1 MADARRRSPLAHRR
15 PLEADGGAFG
25 LAERPLLAKLI
36 LRVDPE
42 TGGAAV
48 KKALGVPLPGASKI
62 AATGDI
68 SLLWLG
74 PNEWMVVGAPETEA
88 DLAGRLEEALGETPH
103 QVVRISDYY
112 TTIAISGTGARQA
125 LSKLTTL
132 DLDPVAFKPGE
143 VRGSNFAKA
152 VAVLALPEGG
162 EEVFDLHIRASMADY
177 IWCLLT
183 RSGREFGVPQDVP
196 RSGERLVV

>member
-1 MADARRRSPLAHRR
+1 MADDRRRSPLAHRR

-36 LRVDPE
+36 LRADAE

-48 KKALGVPLPGASKI
+48 EKALGVSLPGASKI
-62 AATGDI
+62 AASGDV

-74 PNEWMVVGAPETEA
+74 PDEWMVVGAPEAEG
-88 DLAGRLEEALGETPH
+88 DLAGRLEEALSGMPH
-103 QVVRISDYY
+103 QVVRVSDYY
-112 TTIAISGTGARQA
+112 TTIAISGTGARAA
-125 LSKLTTL
+125 LAKLTTL
-132 DLDPVAFKPGE
+132 DLDPVAFKAGE

-152 VAVLALPEGG
+152 VAVLALPESD
-162 EEVFDLHIRASMADY
+162 EEVFDLHIRATMADY
-177 IWCLLT
+177 LWCLLT
-183 RSGREFGVPQDVP
+183 RSGREFGIAQDVP

>member
-1 MADARRRSPLAHRR
+1 MADDRRRSPLAHRR
-15 PLEADGGAFG
+15 PLQAEDGAFG

-48 KKALGVPLPGASKI
+48 EKALGIALPAASKI
-62 AATGDI
+62 ATSGDV

-74 PNEWMVVGAPETEA
+74 PDEWMVVGAPEAEA
-88 DLAGRLEEALGETPH
+88 DLAGRLEDALSGTPH
-103 QVVRISDYY
+103 QVARVSDYY

-132 DLDPVAFKPGE
+132 DLHPTAFKPGE

-152 VAVLALPEGG
+152 VAVLALPEG
-162 EEVFDLHIRASMADY
+162 ETETFELHIRASMADY
-177 IWCLLT
+177 LWCLLT
-183 RSGREFGVPQDVP
+183 RSGREFGIAQDVP